1 MGRQYSLGEARRRL
15 GALVRETETSG
26 PIQLTHRGKVVAL
39 LLSQEEYQRL
49 SGDRLSDK
57 RPGFWEA
64 YQAFRTMYDLEA
76 ADIDP
81 SIFDVRDAAPG
92 RDVSFE

>member
-1 MGRQYSLGEARRRL
+1 
-15 GALVRETETSG
+15 V
-26 PIQLTHRGKVVAL
+26 

-49 SGDRLSDK
+49 SGDRPSGK

-64 YQAFRTMYDLEA
+64 YQAFRATHDLES

-92 RDVSFE
+92 RDVSF